1 MITTISITLTAFAA
15 LFYAANKTDSKG
27 LQIAD
32 RVKVRHDE
40 IMYLHGTNKP
50 VLIKPDMVLIVRK
63 VQSDRYLFRVAC
75 NFETLFCEKKLHHA
89 TNGSTVW
96 IDKNDFLNYRMI

>member
-15 LFYAANKTDSKG
+15 IFYAANKNDSKG
-27 LQIAD
+27 LQVSD

-40 IMYLHGTNKP
+40 IMYVHGSDKP
-50 VLIKPDMVLIVRK
+50 VMVKPDMVLIVRK

-75 NFETLFCEKKLHHA
+75 AFESVFAARQLHHA

-96 IDKNDFLNYRMI
+96 IDKNDFINFRII